1 MGGTQPGESRMPSRS
16 AHRHALRRSKEPLVI
31 APPELPDLPLLPDGH
46 GWRNPMRDYHY
57 VRDEWELYRMH
68 PQASITLAVIR
79 RCDSGTYF
87 VRLAGAALAAA
98 DLQGT
103 AQEAFDLAARSAR
116 TSGLS

>member
-1 MGGTQPGESRMPSRS
+1 M
-16 AHRHALRRSKEPLVI
+16 
-31 APPELPDLPLLPDGH
+31 APPELPELPLLPEGH

-79 RCDSGTYF
+79 RCDSRTYS
-87 VRLAGAALAAA
+87 VHLAGTAFAVA
-98 DLQGT
+98 DLAGS

-116 TSGLS
+116 ALEPS

>member
-1 MGGTQPGESRMPSRS
+1 M
-16 AHRHALRRSKEPLVI
+16 I

-79 RCDSGTYF
+79 RCDSGTYS

-98 DLQGT
+98 DLQRT

-116 TSGLS
+116 ASDRS

>member
-1 MGGTQPGESRMPSRS
+1 M
-16 AHRHALRRSKEPLVI
+16 I
-31 APPELPDLPLLPDGH
+31 APPELPDLPLLPSDH

-79 RCDSGTYF
+79 RCDSMSYS
-87 VRLAGAALAAA
+87 VHLAGAAAAAA
-98 DLQGT
+98 DISGS

-116 TSGLS
+116 ASELS

>member
-1 MGGTQPGESRMPSRS
+1 M
-16 AHRHALRRSKEPLVI
+16 I
-31 APPELPDLPLLPDGH
+31 APPELPDLPLLPSGH

-79 RCDSGTYF
+79 RCDSGTYS

-98 DLQGT
+98 DLQRT

-116 TSGLS
+116 ASDRS